1 MSQITSGLH
10 AILSKPAIYN
20 LFQNAMGAVR
30 VRRDFVR
37 DFVKPTKNIRILDIG
52 CGTAEILH
60 CLPEDSEYWGY
71 DISPQYIEA
80 ARERFGSRGR
90 FHCGFLDREALLSMP
105 KFDVV
110 LAVGVL
116 HHLSDH
122 EANSL
127 FALANEALKDEG
139 RMVTLDPCFANGQ
152 NPIARYLI
160 GKDRGQNVREA
171 EGYRALAA
179 GSFSKIRG
187 VLRHRAW
194 IPYTHWIMECTR

>member
-1 MSQITSGLH
+1 MSQVTSGIH

-20 LFQNAMGAVR
+20 LFQNAMGAVK
-30 VRRDFVR
+30 VRRDFVKN
-37 DFVKPTKNIRILDIG
+37 FVKPAKSFRILDIG

-60 CLPEDSEYWGY
+60 CLPADTEYWGY

-80 ARERFGSRGR
+80 ARDSFGSRGH
-90 FHCGFLDREALLSMP
+90 FHCGLIDSETLISMP
-105 KFDVV
+105 KFDIV
-110 LAVGVL
+110 LAIGVL
-116 HHLSDH
+116 HHLNDD
-122 EANSL
+122 EAHSL
-127 FALANEALKDEG
+127 FALASEALKEDG
-139 RMVTLDPCFANGQ
+139 RMVTLDPCFADGQ

-179 GSFSKIRG
+179 VSFSNIHG